1 MLDFGV
7 SRSCQWQKVRWWWY
21 GTMKIATE
29 MQRVRNN
36 KVERAS
42 RTRRT
47 FSEGAHKLDST
58 SALFLQLP
66 ILNQSMS

>member
-1 MLDFGV
+1 
-7 SRSCQWQKVRWWWY
+7 
-21 GTMKIATE
+21 MKIATE